1 MNESKKFR
9 DTDMQ
14 AIIGWILRAGVL
26 ISMSVVFI
34 GGVVYLYRHGQTHV
48 DYSTFKGVPD
58 FVGSAGGILHGIFT
72 GRGRAIIQAGII
84 LLIATP
90 IIRVV
95 FSAIGFVIEKD
106 YLYLGIT
113 ILVLLI
119 ILGSMLSGHAG

>member
-1 MNESKKFR
+1 MNDLKKFR

-58 FVGSAGGILHGIFT
+58 FVGSAGGILHGILT

-119 ILGSMLSGHAG
+119 ILASMLSGHAG

>member
-1 MNESKKFR
+1 MNKSKKFR

-58 FVGSAGGILHGIFT
+58 FVGSVGGILNGIIT

-119 ILGSMLSGHAG
+119 IMASMLSGHAG

>member
-1 MNESKKFR
+1 MNNKFK

-14 AIIGWILRAGVL
+14 AVIGWILRAGVL
-26 ISMSVVFI
+26 ISMSVVFV
-34 GGVVYLYRHGQTHV
+34 GGVLYLYRHGQSHV

-58 FVGSAGGILHGIFT
+58 FVHSAGGIINGIFT

-95 FSAIGFVIEKD
+95 FSAIGFVLEKD

-113 ILVLLI
+113 LLVLLI
-119 ILGSMLSGHAG
+119 IVASMLSGHAG

>member
-1 MNESKKFR
+1 MTKFK

-14 AIIGWILRAGVL
+14 SVIGWILRAGVL

-34 GGVVYLYRHGQTHV
+34 GGVLYLYRHGQSHV

-58 FVGSAGGILHGIFT
+58 FVQNASGIINGIFT
-72 GRGRAIIQAGII
+72 LRGRAIIQAGII

-95 FSAIGFVIEKD
+95 FSAIGFVLEKD
-106 YLYLGIT
+106 YLYLCIT
-113 ILVLLI
+113 LLVLLI
-119 ILGSMLSGHAG
+119 ILASMLSGHAG

>member
-1 MNESKKFR
+1 MTNKKFR

-14 AIIGWILRAGVL
+14 SIIGWILRAGVL

-34 GGVVYLYRHGQTHV
+34 GGVVYLYRHGQSHA
-48 DYSTFKGVPD
+48 DYSKFNGVPD
-58 FVGSAGGILHGIFT
+58 FVHNTSGIFNGIIT

-95 FSAIGFVIEKD
+95 FSAIGFVLEKD

-113 ILVLLI
+113 ILVLII
-119 ILGSMLSGHAG
+119 ILASMLSGHAG

>member
-14 AIIGWILRAGVL
+14 SVIGWILRAGVL
-26 ISMSVVFI
+26 VSMSVVFI

-58 FVGSAGGILHGIFT
+58 FVGSIGGILNGIIT

-95 FSAIGFVIEKD
+95 FSAIGFVMEKD
-106 YLYLGIT
+106 HLYLGIT

-119 ILGSMLSGHAG
+119 IMASMLSGHAG

>member
-1 MNESKKFR
+1 
-9 DTDMQ
+9 MQ
-14 AIIGWILRAGVL
+14 SVIGWILRAGVL
-26 ISMSVVFI
+26 ISMGVVFI

-58 FVGSAGGILHGIFT
+58 FVGSAGGIIHGIVT

-90 IIRVV
+90 IIRVI
-95 FSAIGFVIEKD
+95 FSAIGFVLEKD

-113 ILVLLI
+113 LLVLLI
-119 ILGSMLSGHAG
+119 ILASMFSGHAG

>member
-1 MNESKKFR
+1 MTKFK

-14 AIIGWILRAGVL
+14 SVIGWILRAGVL

-34 GGVVYLYRHGQTHV
+34 GGVLYLYRHGQSHV

-58 FVGSAGGILHGIFT
+58 FVQSASGIINGIFT
-72 GRGRAIIQAGII
+72 LRGRAIIQAGII

-95 FSAIGFVIEKD
+95 FSAIGFVLEKD
-106 YLYLGIT
+106 YLYLCIT
-113 ILVLLI
+113 LLVLLI
-119 ILGSMLSGHAG
+119 ILASMLSGHAG